1 LPLPNTIIP
10 ENGSA
15 EVIGRKLK
23 TSRDACHKYLLTEP
37 ISSLPLLKRSP
48 SFPLSSINTM
58 PFFLV

>member
-15 EVIGRKLK
+15 EFMGRKLS
-23 TSRDACHKYLLTEP
+23 TSIEACHKYLFTEP
-37 ISSLPLLKRSP
+37 ISSPPLLNKSP

-58 PFFLV
+58 PFFFA